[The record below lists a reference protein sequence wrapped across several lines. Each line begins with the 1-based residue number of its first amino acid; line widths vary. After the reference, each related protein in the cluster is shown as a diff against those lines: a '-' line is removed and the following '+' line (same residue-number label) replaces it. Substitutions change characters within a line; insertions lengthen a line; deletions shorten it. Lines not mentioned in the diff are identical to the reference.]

1 MLSHVRSQTEKGRGG
16 GDGDSVLKC
25 MSVVEPVPLNV
36 VTNIV
41 QRSVCIEPFDH
52 S

>member
-1 MLSHVRSQTEKGRGG
+1 MLSHARSPTEKGEKN
-16 GDGDSVLKC
+16 GDSVLKC

-36 VTNIV
+36 VINVV